1 MSNAPPALDEARVIR
16 GLIAETGTSRA
27 AIAAALDVS
36 TETLRRRLKTPGDFK
51 LGELDIV
58 ATTLGT
64 TVEDIIR
71 RARRAA

>member
-1 MSNAPPALDEARVIR
+1 MNSAPPALDEARVIR
-16 GLIAETGTSRA
+16 GLIAETGTSRN

-36 TETLRRRLKTPGDFK
+36 TETLRRRLKAPGSFTV
-51 LGELDIV
+51 GELNVV

-71 RARRAA
+71 RARPAA